1 MVSLYASEQ
10 LSWDFRFYTN
20 GSKYCFIPRPGV
32 LVRFSTVEET
42 TLMER
47 STAECHPVTEQV
59 AEFAKKYPQSI
70 ALEFEGRQLSYEELD
85 RGADRFAGHLLEL
98 GIVPGEAVAICMER
112 SFDWIVAALGILR
125 SGAAYV
131 PLDPAWPD
139 SRLRFAVEDSR
150 AAVLVA
156 RATLLDRLQVKV
168 HGLDPCRNSR
178 SIAAAPLIKRQD
190 LPAQSLAYVIYTSGS
205 TGVPKGVEITHANLA
220 YLIQWHL
227 DAFRITLQDRTSHLA
242 GLGFDAAVWEI
253 WPNLCAGATLCLA
266 DDAVRSSP
274 QLMHDWMIQQRITV
288 AFVPTVHATPL
299 TAMEWPAAT
308 SLRLML
314 TGGDA
319 LHHAP
324 LNQLPFDVVNNYGP
338 TECTVVAT
346 SCVVKPGTVGAPPIG
361 RAIAGARVYIL
372 NEDGKPVADGSIGE
386 IFVGGAGVGRGYR
399 NLPGLTEQNFRPD
412 PFSAEPGSRMYRTGD
427 RGCRRPDGE
436 IEFQGRI
443 DRQTKI
449 RGQRIE
455 LDEISS
461 VLSSHPS
468 LEFAAAMAEASDD
481 GENKLVAYV
490 LPKFDAPVPTAKE
503 LQSHLQRSLPSFMIP
518 ADFVRLRVLPL
529 SPNGK
534 VDLNLL
540 AHTSDSRLLEAE
552 PAKAPATP
560 TEEKLLII
568 IRRILENNDVAVDDN
583 IFLVGGDSLFGMQ
596 VVIQL
601 RAEFGVEVTLQQLF
615 QAPTVERLAAL
626 IETRRREQRLA
637 VIWSELLGRNH
648 FKPNDRFADLGGNAE
663 LTVALQNRIGAEF
676 GQRVP
681 IAELLRNPTL
691 KQQAELT
698 NGLEKR
704 PLALPPG
711 VIALEPYESRNSIFW
726 VHYLSANLAKAVGVD
741 WQFLFVGLAAVD
753 LPPLGP
759 APNLQSI
766 AACLVDKILA
776 TQSEGPYTIGGLC
789 LGGVLA
795 YEIASQLRAARH
807 DVSLLV
813 LLDPPSPSLL
823 DSRNPLTPK
832 LSNPGYL
839 LKRLASL
846 GLRLTLDK
854 IRGHLI
860 EHFPRSIKAKLK
872 KPETSVGQR
881 IVEAAASSYRPAK
894 YEGRVLLL
902 LADDHPPHVDFL
914 PGWQAIVPHTLHTE
928 YVHAHHSELTK
939 TQNVGKVADAIV
951 SHIDCTC
958 VRQACS

>member
-1 MVSLYASEQ
+1 
-10 LSWDFRFYTN
+10 
-20 GSKYCFIPRPGV
+20 
-32 LVRFSTVEET
+32 
-42 TLMER
+42 MER
-47 STAECHPVTEQV
+47 STADCHPVTEQV
-59 AEFAKKYPQSI
+59 AEFAKKYPHSI
-70 ALEFEGRQLSYEELD
+70 ALEFEGKQLSYEELD
-85 RGADRFAGHLLEL
+85 RRADRFAGYLFQL
-98 GIVPGEAVAICMER
+98 GVAPGDTVAICMER
-112 SFDWIVAALGILR
+112 SFDWIVAALAILR
-125 SGAAYV
+125 AGAAYV
-131 PLDPAWPD
+131 PLDPSWPD
-139 SRLRFAVEDSR
+139 SRLSFAVEDSR

-156 RATLLDRLQVKV
+156 RAALLDRLQVKAR
-168 HGLDPCRNSR
+168 GLDPCRDSGP
-178 SIAAAPLIKRQD
+178 ITAAPSIKRQD
-190 LPAQSLAYVIYTSGS
+190 LPAESLAYVIYTSGS

-227 DAFRITLQDRTSHLA
+227 DAFGITPQDRASHLA

-274 QLMHDWMIQQRITV
+274 QLMHDWMIQERITV
-288 AFVPTVHATPL
+288 SFVPTVHAAPL

-319 LHHAP
+319 LHQAP
-324 LNQLPFDVVNNYGP
+324 ANKQPFDVVNNYGP

-346 SCVVKPGTVGAPPIG
+346 SCVVKPGSVGAPPIG
-361 RAIAGARVYIL
+361 RAIAGARVYLL
-372 NEDGKPVADGSIGE
+372 NEDGKPVDDGSIGE
-386 IFVGGAGVGRGYR
+386 IYIGGAGVGRGYR
-399 NLPGLTEQNFRPD
+399 NLSDITEQHFLPD
-412 PFSAEPGSRMYRTGD
+412 PFAGVPGSRMYRSGD

-436 IEFQGRI
+436 IEFRGRI

-455 LDEISS
+455 LDEIGS
-461 VLSSHPS
+461 VLNSHPS
-468 LEFAAAMAEASDD
+468 LEFSAAMAETSDD

-490 LPKFDAPVPTAKE
+490 LPKRDAPAPTAKE

-518 ADFVRLRVLPL
+518 ADFVRLSELPL

-534 VDLNLL
+534 IDLNLL
-540 AHTSDSRLLEAE
+540 AHAAGVSLLEAE

-560 TEEKLLII
+560 TEEKLLLI
-568 IRRILENNDVAVDDN
+568 IRKILANNDVAVDDN

-615 QAPTVERLAAL
+615 QAPTVERLAAF

-637 VIWSELLGRNH
+637 SIWSELLSRNH
-648 FKPNDRFADLGGNAE
+648 FKPDDKFTDLGGNAE
-663 LTVALQNRIGAEF
+663 LTVALQQRIAAEF

-698 NGLEKR
+698 NELVKR
-704 PLALPPG
+704 PLTLPPG

-741 WQFLFVGLAAVD
+741 WQFLFVGLAAED
-753 LPPLGP
+753 LPSLGS
-759 APNLQSI
+759 APNLQSV

-795 YEIASQLRAARH
+795 YEIASQLRAAH
-807 DVSLLV
+807 HEVSLLV

-823 DSRNPLTPK
+823 DARNLLTPK
-832 LSNPGYL
+832 LSNPRYL

-846 GLRLTLDK
+846 GLRPTLDK

-860 EHFPRSIKAKLK
+860 DHLPRSIKSKLA

-881 IVEAAASSYRPAK
+881 IVEAAASKYRPAK

-902 LADDHPPHVDFL
+902 LADTHPPHVDFL
-914 PGWQAIVPHTLHTE
+914 PGWQAIVPNTLHTE

-939 TQNVGKVADAIV
+939 TQNVGKVAAAIV
-951 SHIDCTC
+951 SHIECAC

>member
-1 MVSLYASEQ
+1 
-10 LSWDFRFYTN
+10 
-20 GSKYCFIPRPGV
+20 
-32 LVRFSTVEET
+32 
-42 TLMER
+42 
-47 STAECHPVTEQV
+47 
-59 AEFAKKYPQSI
+59 
-70 ALEFEGRQLSYEELD
+70 
-85 RGADRFAGHLLEL
+85 
-98 GIVPGEAVAICMER
+98 MER

-125 SGAAYV
+125 AGAAYV
-131 PLDPAWPD
+131 PLDTAWPD
-139 SRLRFAVEDSR
+139 ARLRFAVEDSR
-150 AAVLVA
+150 AVVLVA
-156 RATLLDRLQVKV
+156 RAALLDRLQVKA
-168 HGLDPCRNSR
+168 HGLDPCRDSG
-178 SIAAAPLIKRQD
+178 SIAAAPLIKRMD
-190 LPAQSLAYVIYTSGS
+190 VSGESLAYVIYTSGS

-220 YLIQWHL
+220 CLIRWHL
-227 DAFRITLQDRTSHLA
+227 DAFRITPQDRASNLA

-288 AFVPTVHATPL
+288 SFVPTVHAAPL
-299 TAMEWPAAT
+299 MAMEWPAAT

-319 LHHAP
+319 LHHGP
-324 LNQLPFDVVNNYGP
+324 TNQLPFDVVNNYGP

-346 SCVVKPGTVGAPPIG
+346 SCMVKPGSQGAPPIG
-361 RAIAGARVYIL
+361 RAIAGARVYL
-372 NEDGKPVADGSIGE
+372 LDEDGKPVADGDIGE
-386 IFVGGAGVGRGYR
+386 IYIGGAGVGRAYR
-399 NLPGLTEQNFRPD
+399 NLPDLTEKNFLPD
-412 PFSAEPGSRMYRTGD
+412 PFADVRGARMYRTGD

-436 IEFQGRI
+436 IEFRGRI

-455 LDEISS
+455 LDEIGS
-461 VLSSHPS
+461 VLSSHPG
-468 LEFAAAMAEASDD
+468 LEFAAAIAEASEN
-481 GENKLVAYV
+481 GENKLVAYI
-490 LPKFDAPVPTAKE
+490 LPKHDAPVPTVKQ

-518 ADFVRLRVLPL
+518 ADFVRLRDLPL

-540 AHTSDSRLLEAE
+540 AHATGARLLEAD

-568 IRRILENNDVAVDDN
+568 IRKILANNEVAVDDN

-601 RAEFGVEVTLQQLF
+601 RTEFGVDVTLQQLF
-615 QAPTVERLAAL
+615 QSPTVERLAAL
-626 IETRRREQRLA
+626 IDARQREQRLA
-637 VIWSELLGRNH
+637 SIWSELLGRNH
-648 FKPNDRFADLGGNAE
+648 FKPDDRFTGLGDDAA
-663 LTVALQNRIGAEF
+663 LTAALQQRIAAEF

-698 NGLEKR
+698 NGLVKR
-704 PLALPPG
+704 PLTLPPG

-741 WQFLFVGLAAVD
+741 WQFLFVGLAAED
-753 LPPLGP
+753 LPSLGP
-759 APNLQSI
+759 APNLQGI

-776 TQSEGPYTIGGLC
+776 TQPEGPYTIGGLC

-795 YEIASQLRAARH
+795 FEIASQLRAARH

-813 LLDPPSPSLL
+813 LLDPPSPSQL
-823 DSRNPLTPK
+823 DARNLLTPK
-832 LSNPGYL
+832 LSNPRYL

-846 GLRLTLDK
+846 GLRPTLKK

-860 EHFPRSIKAKLK
+860 DHFPRSIKAKLE

-894 YEGRVLLL
+894 YEGQVLLL
-902 LADDHPPHVDFL
+902 LADEHPPHVDFL
-914 PGWQAIVPHTLHTE
+914 PGWQAIVPHTLHAE

-939 TQNVGKVADAIV
+939 TQNVGKVAEAIV
-951 SHIDCTC
+951 SHIDCAC
-958 VRQACS
+958 PRQACS